1 MPAAHH
7 GLGAGLLT
15 GRDFPGLPVTRTDRL
30 GEPFTI
36 RLYGPED
43 RAALEA
49 MYVAFEPK
57 RGAQG
62 LPPAL
67 GGIARWLDQVLVDG
81 DHLLV
86 VVGGAVRGHAM
97 LLPMR
102 DGRVELANFLHQDI
116 RNRGIG
122 TAINQL
128 GIGLARH
135 VGYSAVWL
143 CVEPTNLSA
152 VRSYEKAGFRRLP
165 GTLWSPEIEMEARLE
180 QDGG

>member
-1 MPAAHH
+1 
-7 GLGAGLLT
+7 LT
-15 GRDFPGLPVTRTDRL
+15 ARTIPGLPVTLLDRL

-36 RLYGPED
+36 RLYSPED
-43 RAALEA
+43 RPALEL
-49 MYVAFEPK
+49 MYAAFEPK

-67 GGIARWLDQVLVDG
+67 GGLGRWLDRILVDG

-86 VVGGAVRGHAM
+86 IVGGAMRGHAM
-97 LLPMR
+97 LMPMD

-122 TAINQL
+122 TAINRV
-128 GIGLARH
+128 GIEAAH
-135 VGYSAVWL
+135 HIGYTRVWL

-165 GTLWSPEIEMEARLE
+165 GTLWSPEIEMEARLGE
-180 QDGG
+180 DEGQ